1 MSQQAIFNS
10 TGREFITSSVMMRA
24 LNNKKETTARAVTD
38 LYFYPNHYDH
48 NTSGNAAVMN
58 LNDLGS
64 ISKIPY
70 IAKVNTV
77 GLNKKLLFQHFK

>member
-24 LNNKKETTARAVTD
+24 NIKEKQTARAVTD
-38 LYFYPNHYDH
+38 HYFYPNHYDH
-48 NTSGNAAVMN
+48 NRSANATVLN

-77 GLNKKLLFQHFK
+77 GLNKKLLFQHF